1 VPRPHGQ
8 WELWDTYKYASS
20 VSTSTHRRLE
30 QQSSQLAT
38 AAVQQMESS
47 YQWYRELSA
56 SDRSWVGL
64 VAQAG
69 IGAFISWHSDQS
81 EIPSVATDVFGSAPR
96 DLMRTVTLRQ
106 TLDLVRTVI
115 DVVEQQVE
123 TLAAPGEQT
132 QLREAVLTYS
142 REIAFGAAQV
152 YAGAAESRGAW
163 DARLEALVV
172 DAVLRGEADEALTS
186 RVSALGWDEV
196 HDIVVIVGNAP
207 SGPGAEAVDSL
218 RREAVR
224 RNLPLLAAVQR
235 NRLIAIIGKVDDVL
249 PSVDGISAQWAEGP
263 VVIGPKVPHLYA
275 AGRSARSALA
285 GHAAAPAWP
294 EAPRPCMAAELL
306 PERALAGDTRARRR
320 LIDKVANPL
329 HEHVSLHDTATAYL
343 EQGTLEATARLLFVH
358 PNTVRYRLGR
368 IHEITDCDMTKPR
381 EGFTVRLAL
390 ALSQLPL
397 L

>member
-1 VPRPHGQ
+1 M
-8 WELWDTYKYASS
+8 
-20 VSTSTHRRLE
+20 STSTHRRLE
-30 QQSSQLAT
+30 QHSAELAT

-56 SDRSWVGL
+56 FDRSWVGL

-81 EIPSVATDVFGSAPR
+81 ELPSVATDVFGSAPR

-172 DAVLRGEADEALTS
+172 DAVLRGEADESLTS

-196 HDIVVIVGNAP
+196 HDIVVVVGNAP
-207 SGPGAEAVDSL
+207 PGPGAEAVDSL

-224 RNLPLLAAVQR
+224 RDLPLLAAVQR
-235 NRLIAIIGKVDDVL
+235 SRLIAIIGRVEDVL
-249 PSVDGISAQWAEGP
+249 PNVEAISTQWAEGP

-306 PERALAGDTRARRR
+306 PERALAGDNRARRR

-329 HEHVSLHDTATAYL
+329 HDHAALHDTATAYL

-368 IHEITDCDMTKPR
+368 IQDLTECDMTKPR